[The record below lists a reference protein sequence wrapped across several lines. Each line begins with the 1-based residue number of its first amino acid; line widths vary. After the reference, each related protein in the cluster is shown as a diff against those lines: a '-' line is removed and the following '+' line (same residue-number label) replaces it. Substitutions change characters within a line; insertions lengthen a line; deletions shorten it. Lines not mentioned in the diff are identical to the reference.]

1 MQGSNSSKR
10 KQSDIEE
17 LISVQKVR
25 RTRVFVIVSVLLPLL
40 LLVTLLFSMKVVSIE
55 VPDPRAENQ
64 VQLTPTQGFGIAI
77 NERIM
82 FWGEVQIEVQ
92 AEGFYP
98 DTTEINRSTVSPLQI
113 ALEPLPGKVKFRLA
127 QDLLAE
133 NSEFKVIVND
143 QDTFDPLPQQ
153 VQLPKGSHSLR
164 ILGPNGYDLQT
175 ELQVIG
181 YAEEQWVQVESLELG
196 TLKVR
201 VIPENAI
208 IELSGSILAEG
219 SYSGP
224 VSVGEYELVIHAE
237 KFVDHKVPISITKG
251 ATVDLKT
258 INLRRLPGVVR
269 LSSEPDEASLL
280 INGGFIGTTPKV
292 LTIHEESFELTVRKP
307 DYQSITETI
316 VVESRQDER
325 HHYVLEPLTYEV
337 SVESDPIAE
346 ITLNQESKGEAP
358 VTITAKAGD
367 ILEVFQDGY
376 AAQQVTLQSES
387 SQVKELKFKLVEL
400 AINAFEQAAETI
412 VVSESIRLKKFSS
425 MKLQVAIP
433 EEILSDD
440 EPTNS
445 IVEITKP
452 FYMGT
457 HEIRRKEYAKFDTNI
472 TVTPENENLPVTGIP
487 WIEAIK
493 FCNWLSQKEGLESVY
508 TIKANNQVDIDTK
521 ADGFRLPTEAEWE
534 AVAQFNF
541 HKREVIGKYTWGTI
555 DKPPTGVGN
564 LAGFETREALQLYI
578 ESYTDDHVELAPVG
592 SYSANPNGI
601 YDLEGN
607 ASEWVWDFYSHTLSG
622 RSESVVDPLGPAN
635 GLDHIVKG
643 GNYRS
648 TMLSDVLVNARR
660 AISFED
666 ETVGFRVA
674 RWIF

>member
-10 KQSDIEE
+10 KPSDIEE

-25 RTRVFVIVSVLLPLL
+25 RTRVIVIVSVLLPLF

-64 VQLTPTQGFGIAI
+64 VQLTPTQGFGIAL

-98 DTTEINRSTVSPLQI
+98 DTTGINRTTSSPLEI

-127 QDLLAE
+127 QELSGE
-133 NSEFKVIVND
+133 SSEFKVVVND

-181 YAEEQWVQVESLELG
+181 YAEEQWVQVESLERG
-196 TLKVR
+196 TLKVQ

-224 VSVGEYELVIHAE
+224 VSIGEYELVIHAE
-237 KFVDHKVPISITKG
+237 KFVDHKVPISIIKG

-258 INLRRLPGVVR
+258 INLRRLPGIVR

-307 DYQSITETI
+307 GYQSITETI
-316 VVESRQDER
+316 VVASRQDER

-337 SVESDPIAE
+337 SVESDPVAE
-346 ITLNQESKGEAP
+346 ITLNQENKGESP

-367 ILEVFQDGY
+367 ILEVSQDGY
-376 AAQQVTLQSES
+376 ASQQVTLQSES

-412 VVSESIRLKKFSS
+412 VVSESIRLKKFSP

-433 EEILSDD
+433 KELLTD
-440 EPTNS
+440 ESVNS

-493 FCNWLSQKEGLESVY
+493 FCNWLSQKEGLENVY
-508 TIKANNQVDIDTK
+508 TIKASNQVEINTN
-521 ADGFRLPTEAEWE
+521 AGGFRLPTEAEWE

-541 HKREVIGKYTWGTI
+541 QKRQVIGKYTWGTI

-592 SYSANPNGI
+592 SYSANLNGI

-607 ASEWVWDFYSHTLSG
+607 AAEWIWDFYSHPLSG
-622 RSESVVDPLGPAN
+622 RNESLVDPLGPSD
-635 GLDHIVKG
+635 GLDHIIKG
-643 GNYRS
+643 GSFRS

-660 AISFED
+660 VISFED

>member
-1 MQGSNSSKR
+1 MQGSKSTKR
-10 KQSDIEE
+10 RNSDIEE
-17 LISVQKVR
+17 LISLQKVR
-25 RTRVFVIVSVLLPLL
+25 RTRVIVIVSVLLPLL
-40 LLVTLLFSMKVVSIE
+40 LLVILLFSMKVVSIE
-55 VPDPRAENQ
+55 VPDPRAENN
-64 VQLTPTQGFGIAI
+64 VQLALTQGVGIAI

-82 FWGEVQIEVQ
+82 FWGDVQIEVQ

-98 DTTEINRSTVSPLQI
+98 DTTGISRATKSPLEI

-127 QDLLAE
+127 QEFSAE

-143 QDTFDPLPQQ
+143 QDTFDPLPRQ
-153 VQLPKGSHSLR
+153 VQLPKGSHNLR

-181 YAEEQWVQVESLELG
+181 YAEEQWVQVESLERG
-196 TLKVR
+196 TLKVQ

-251 ATVDLKT
+251 AIVDLKT

-269 LSSEPDEASLL
+269 LSSEPNEASLL

-316 VVESRQDER
+316 VVESRQDEH
-325 HHYVLEPLTYEV
+325 HHYVLEPLTYEI

-346 ITLNQESKGEAP
+346 VTLNQESKGESP
-358 VTITAKAGD
+358 VTVTAKAGD
-367 ILEVFQDGY
+367 ILEVSQDGY
-376 AAQQVTLQSES
+376 VAQQVTLQSES
-387 SQVKELKFKLVEL
+387 SQVKELRFKL
-400 AINAFEQAAETI
+400 AIIDAFEQAAETI

-425 MKLQVAIP
+425 LKLQISIP
-433 EEILSDD
+433 EELLSDD
-440 EPTNS
+440 EPMNS
-445 IVEITKP
+445 TVEITKP

-457 HEIRRKEYAKFDTNI
+457 HEIRRKDYAKFDSSI
-472 TVTPENENLPVTGIP
+472 TVTPENEDLPVTGIS

-493 FCNWLSQKEGLESVY
+493 FCNWLSEQEGLESVY
-508 TIKANNQVDIDTK
+508 TIKANNRVDINTN
-521 ADGFRLPTEAEWE
+521 AAGFRLPTEAEWE
-534 AVAQFNF
+534 VVAQFNF
-541 HKREVIGKYTWGTI
+541 RKREVIGKYTWGTI

-592 SYSANPNGI
+592 SYSANLNGI

-607 ASEWVWDFYSHTLSG
+607 TAEWVWDFYKHTLSG
-622 RSESVVDPLGPAN
+622 RSESLVDPLGPAE

-643 GNYRS
+643 GSYRS
-648 TMLSDVLVNARR
+648 TMLSDLLVNARR
-660 AISFED
+660 TTSFKD

>member
-25 RTRVFVIVSVLLPLL
+25 RTRVIVIVSVLLPLL
-40 LLVTLLFSMKVVSIE
+40 LLATLLFSMKVVSIE
-55 VPDPRAENQ
+55 VPDPRAENN
-64 VQLTPTQGFGIAI
+64 VQLTLTQGFGIAI

-82 FWGEVQIEVQ
+82 FWGDVQIEVQ
-92 AEGFYP
+92 SEGFYP
-98 DTTEINRSTVSPLQI
+98 DTTGINRTTSSPLEI

-127 QDLLAE
+127 QELSGE
-133 NSEFKVIVND
+133 NSEFKVVVND

-181 YAEEQWVQVESLELG
+181 YAEEQWVQVESLERG
-196 TLKVR
+196 TLKVQ

-224 VSVGEYELVIHAE
+224 VSIGEYELAIHAE
-237 KFVDHKVPISITKG
+237 KFVDHTVPISITKG

-280 INGGFIGTTPKV
+280 INGGFIGTTPKI

-325 HHYVLEPLTYEV
+325 HHYVLEPLTYEI
-337 SVESDPIAE
+337 SVESDPVAE
-346 ITLNQESKGEAP
+346 ITLNQESKGESP

-367 ILEVFQDGY
+367 ILEVSQDGY
-376 AAQQVTLQSES
+376 ASQQVTLQSES

-400 AINAFEQAAETI
+400 AKNAFVQAAETI
-412 VVSESIRLKKFSS
+412 VVGGSISLKKFSP

-433 EEILSDD
+433 EELLTD
-440 EPTNS
+440 ESVNS
-445 IVEITKP
+445 VVEITKP

-472 TVTPENENLPVTGIP
+472 TVTPENKNLPVTGIP

-493 FCNWLSQKEGLESVY
+493 FCNWLSQKEGLENVY
-508 TIKANNQVDIDTK
+508 AIKASNQVEINTN

-541 HKREVIGKYTWGTI
+541 QKRQVIGKYTWGTI

-564 LAGFETREALQLYI
+564 LAGFETREALQRYI

-592 SYSANPNGI
+592 SYSANLNGI

-607 ASEWVWDFYSHTLSG
+607 AAEWIWDFYSHPLSG
-622 RSESVVDPLGPAN
+622 RNESLVDPLGPSD
-635 GLDHIVKG
+635 GLDHIIKG
-643 GNYRS
+643 GSFRS

-660 AISFED
+660 VISFED